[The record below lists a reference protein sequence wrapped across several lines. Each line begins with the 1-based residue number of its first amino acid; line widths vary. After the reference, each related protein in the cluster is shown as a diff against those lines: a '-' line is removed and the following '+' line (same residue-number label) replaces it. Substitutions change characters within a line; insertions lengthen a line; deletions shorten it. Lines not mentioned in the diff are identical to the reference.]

1 MTTSFLA
8 KMTKPR
14 LVVLDSSVGV
24 KWMKPEPG
32 SERCLAL
39 LEEHR
44 EGAIRIV
51 VPALFMHEL
60 VAVAV
65 RHGGPRLGGKV
76 WGLLEEAE
84 LTVIALDEVLA
95 LASLEQCHKLGCS
108 FYDALAPALASQ
120 LGAALYSADRRAHGR
135 FDGVA
140 LL

>member
-1 MTTSFLA
+1 
-8 KMTKPR
+8 MTKPR

-44 EGAIRIV
+44 DGATRIV
-51 VPALFMHEL
+51 VAALFVHEL
-60 VAVAV
+60 LAVAV
-65 RHGGPRLGGKV
+65 RHGGPELGGKV
-76 WGLLEEAE
+76 WGLLEDAE
-84 LTVIALDEVLA
+84 LTVIALDEA
-95 LASLEQCHKLGCS
+95 LAGSALGQCQRLGCS

-120 LGAALYSADRRAHGR
+120 LGATLYSADRRAHGR
-135 FDGVA
+135 FDGAV